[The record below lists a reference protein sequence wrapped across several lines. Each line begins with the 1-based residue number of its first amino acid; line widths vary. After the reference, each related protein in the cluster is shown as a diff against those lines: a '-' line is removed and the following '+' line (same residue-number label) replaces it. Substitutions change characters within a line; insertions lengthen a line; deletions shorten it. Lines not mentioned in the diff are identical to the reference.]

1 MFLSVAVVAVDVAAV
16 DVVAVDVQ
24 EVAGE
29 VARSRSLR
37 AMRAVRRVM
46 MLRKRMMMMMMWKLL
61 TRRMTLSRSILQC
74 E

>member
-1 MFLSVAVVAVDVAAV
+1 MAVVAVDVAAV

-46 MLRKRMMMMMMWKLL
+46 MLRKRMMMMMWKLL

>member
-46 MLRKRMMMMMMWKLL
+46 MLRKRMMMMMWKLL

>member
-46 MLRKRMMMMMMWKLL
+46 MLWKRMMMMWKLL